1 MFFISHYR
9 KKHIFLPSKIE
20 QRGLI
25 HTIIQIKDKK
35 LSVLNTHLGLSS
47 KERAKQFNVINE
59 YIESIEQP
67 YILAGDLNTTNPKLN
82 SNYLIDTGKEMN
94 KENLS
99 TFMLLNK
106 RIDYIFTS
114 KELEVLKYDV
124 YPVYM
129 SDHYPVFVQLK
140 L

>member
-1 MFFISHYR
+1 
-9 KKHIFLPSKIE
+9 
-20 QRGLI
+20 
-25 HTIIQIKDKK
+25 
-35 LSVLNTHLGLSS
+35 
-47 KERAKQFNVINE
+47 
-59 YIESIEQP
+59 
-67 YILAGDLNTTNPKLN
+67 
-82 SNYLIDTGKEMN
+82 MN